1 MKKILIVEDEDSIRG
16 FLKINLKR
24 NGYEVIEVD
33 NGEDGIKIAI
43 NEKPAIVI
51 LDVMLPGIDG
61 FNVCKRIREEEKNI
75 GIIMLTAK
83 SQDIDKIT
91 GLEYGADDY
100 IVKPF
105 NPMELLLRIKAILRR
120 IGDEEEKRTIEQG
133 RFKIDTYAKKVFK
146 SDKEIDLTPKEYSI
160 IKLFLE
166 NPEKA
171 FSRDE
176 LMDLIWGENYIAD
189 PKIVDVNIR
198 RLRSKIE
205 SSSSKQGYIETIWG
219 FGYRWRG
226 EEVEEHKK

>member
-1 MKKILIVEDEDSIRG
+1 MKKILIVEDEERIRG